1 MDPVIWIEILSR
13 HREVVARHRFAASE
27 VRIGRGYDNDVVL
40 DDPHVAVHHLRV
52 LRTETGELVAEDAG
66 SANGLFRDGD
76 RRRQQRVALD
86 GDTILRIGNVLLRVR
101 EPGYAV
107 PRERAR
113 QPPALLW
120 PAAAGLAA
128 AILAMDALSLWL
140 EETGEPK
147 ASRYVMPLLGLAG
160 VALAWTAAWAVLS
173 RVFAGRAQFERS
185 LVIALSGLLGFALY
199 SEFAQFAAFAL
210 AWRGPA
216 AYEYVAMWGI
226 LGAVCYG
233 HLRALGGRRRV
244 SAAAVAL
251 FSLLAIAAQS
261 LMQSEARANL
271 GQQSYLHRLLP
282 PALRLA
288 PLQDEA
294 AFFAGVEQLKSGL
307 DRDRA
312 EEPAGQSRP

>member
-1 MDPVIWIEILSR
+1 MDPVIWVEILSR

-27 VRIGRGYDNDVVL
+27 LRVGRGYDNDVVL
-40 DDPHVAVHHLRV
+40 DDPYVAIHHLR
-52 LRTETGELVAEDAG
+52 LWRAETGDLVAEDAG

-76 RRRQQRVALD
+76 RRRQQRVTLD
-86 GDTILRIGNVLLRVR
+86 GDTILRIGNVRLRVR
-101 EPGYAV
+101 ETGYAV
-107 PRERAR
+107 PQERAQR
-113 QPPALLW
+113 PPARLW

-128 AILAMDALSLWL
+128 AILGIEALSLWL

-160 VALAWTAAWAVLS
+160 LALTWTAAWAVLS

-185 LVIALSGLLGFALY
+185 LVIALSGLLGFSLY

-210 AWRGPA
+210 AWRAPV

-233 HLRALGGRRRV
+233 HLRVLGGRPRV
-244 SAAAVAL
+244 SAAAIAAV
-251 FSLLAIAAQS
+251 SLLAIATQA
-261 LMQSEARANL
+261 LTQSEARANF

-294 AFFAGVEQLKSGL
+294 AFFAGVEELKSRL
-307 DRDRA
+307 DRDRT
-312 EEPAGQSRP
+312 EEPAAESGP